1 MTHEEYKEMLA
12 AAALDALDA
21 GAGDT
26 LAAHLA
32 ACAECRSELDELY
45 AATAALAYANAPV
58 VPAPDL
64 RARLL
69 AQIKLTP
76 QTGGTPA
83 NAATPNGAATA
94 NTTTATTPTAPNVL
108 PFASN
113 TRRGIFG
120 ARPLALYGALA
131 ASVALALAITSAVLW
146 AQNRQLHRE
155 LTRIGQ
161 YLHET
166 QQTLV
171 AVRAERDL
179 LAAPDAHTAELAGT
193 EVATKAHARLTYD
206 VTTGRAVLTAAGL
219 PATPPGKAYQLW
231 FIADGKPL
239 PGGVFTTDAT
249 GRAELREQI
258 PPSGRHAQ
266 IFAVTLESQAGASA
280 PTGQMYLKSTT

>member
-1 MTHEEYKEMLA
+1 MTHEEYKELLA

-21 GAGDT
+21 DAGDA

-32 ACAECRSELDELY
+32 ACAECRSELDKLR
-45 AATAALAYANAPV
+45 AATAALAYDCAPAQ
-58 VPAPDL
+58 PAPDA

-83 NAATPNGAATA
+83 NATPNGAALA
-94 NTTTATTPTAPNVL
+94 NTSGASTPPAPNVL
-108 PFASN
+108 PFAS
-113 TRRGIFG
+113 TTQRGLFG
-120 ARPLALYGALA
+120 SRPLALYGALA
-131 ASVALALAITSAVLW
+131 ASVALALAVTSAVLW

-206 VTTGRAVLTAAGL
+206 VDTGRAVLSAAGL

-231 FIADGKPL
+231 FIVDGKPL
-239 PGGVFTTDAT
+239 PGDVFTTDAT

-258 PPSGRHAQ
+258 PPGGRHAQ
-266 IFAVTLESQAGASA
+266 IFAVTLEPQAGTSA

>member
-1 MTHEEYKEMLA
+1 MTHEEYKEILA

-21 GAGDT
+21 GAGDA
-26 LAAHLA
+26 LALHLA
-32 ACAECRSELDELY
+32 ACAECRRELDELC
-45 AATAALAYANAPV
+45 AATAALAYTSAPV
-58 VPAPDL
+58 VPSPDL
-64 RARLL
+64 RTRLL

-83 NAATPNGAATA
+83 NAAPNGAATA
-94 NTTTATTPTAPNVL
+94 NATGAPTPTAPNVL
-108 PFASN
+108 PFAST
-113 TRRGIFG
+113 TRRGLFG

-155 LTRIGQ
+155 LTRVGQ

-206 VTTGRAVLTAAGL
+206 VNTGRAVLTAAGL

-231 FIADGKPL
+231 FIVDGKPL
-239 PGGVFTTDAT
+239 PGDVFTTDAT

-258 PPSGRHAQ
+258 PPVGRHAQ
-266 IFAVTLESQAGASA
+266 IFAVTLEPQAGTSA
-280 PTGQMYLKSTT
+280 PTGQMYLKSTI